1 MHILCVSFKL
11 YLYNFNSR
19 IYIQLVPKVSSLV
32 FYSTQLFH
40 SLSSSN
46 NKLIEIKKSS
56 SIIFLFLFPSFRT
69 LSELKFQI
77 WNLRS
82 MRSNECHFFPHLSI
96 FHQRNSDQSRPLR
109 SIDRFSLDFI
119 SPPCISPLMLGWNV
133 IASLST
139 TSLESNSSRDEAIK
153 STARLSFPSLA
164 SVTRVSNAC
173 LPINY
178 RSFAAKRFIPRSI
191 YFGRSWKLNFAESN
205 FCFAEIR
212 LDGMFIKNIV
222 NRTCS

>member
-32 FYSTQLFH
+32 SYSTQLFH

-56 SIIFLFLFPSFRT
+56 STIFLFLFPSFRT

-82 MRSNECHFFPHLSI
+82 MHFFLHLSI
-96 FHQRNSDQSRPLR
+96 FHQRNSNSTAQKHR
-109 SIDRFSLDFI
+109 SILARFYFAALYKPANARMECYCEPVNHQPRIEFQPWWSNKVDRASVFSLFGERY
-119 SPPCISPLMLGWNV
+119 SRFQRVPP
-133 IASLST
+133 
-139 TSLESNSSRDEAIK
+139 D
-153 STARLSFPSLA
+153 
-164 SVTRVSNAC
+164 
-173 LPINY
+173 
-178 RSFAAKRFIPRSI
+178 
-191 YFGRSWKLNFAESN
+191 
-205 FCFAEIR
+205 
-212 LDGMFIKNIV
+212 
-222 NRTCS
+222 

>member
-32 FYSTQLFH
+32 SYSTQLFH

-56 SIIFLFLFPSFRT
+56 STIFLFLFPSFRT

-82 MRSNECHFFPHLSI
+82 MHFFPHLSI
-96 FHQRNSDQSRPLR
+96 FHQRNSNSTAQKHR
-109 SIDRFSLDFI
+109 SILARFYFAALYKPANARMECYCEPVNHQPRIEFQPWWSNKVDRASVFSLFGERY
-119 SPPCISPLMLGWNV
+119 SRFQRVPP
-133 IASLST
+133 
-139 TSLESNSSRDEAIK
+139 D
-153 STARLSFPSLA
+153 
-164 SVTRVSNAC
+164 
-173 LPINY
+173 
-178 RSFAAKRFIPRSI
+178 
-191 YFGRSWKLNFAESN
+191 
-205 FCFAEIR
+205 
-212 LDGMFIKNIV
+212 
-222 NRTCS
+222 

>member
-56 SIIFLFLFPSFRT
+56 STIFLFLFPSFRT

-82 MRSNECHFFPHLSI
+82 MHFFLHLSI
-96 FHQRNSDQSRPLR
+96 FHQRNSNSTAQKHRSILARFYFAALYKPANARMECYCEPVNHQSRIEFQPWW
-109 SIDRFSLDFI
+109 SNKVDRASVFSLFGERY
-119 SPPCISPLMLGWNV
+119 SRFQRVPP
-133 IASLST
+133 
-139 TSLESNSSRDEAIK
+139 D
-153 STARLSFPSLA
+153 
-164 SVTRVSNAC
+164 
-173 LPINY
+173 
-178 RSFAAKRFIPRSI
+178 
-191 YFGRSWKLNFAESN
+191 
-205 FCFAEIR
+205 
-212 LDGMFIKNIV
+212 
-222 NRTCS
+222 

>member
-32 FYSTQLFH
+32 SYSTQLFH

-82 MRSNECHFFPHLSI
+82 MRSNECHFFPP
-96 FHQRNSDQSRPLR
+96 PLN
-109 SIDRFSLDFI
+109 FS
-119 SPPCISPLMLGWNV
+119 PTKLG
-133 IASLST
+133 S
-139 TSLESNSSRDEAIK
+139 K
-153 STARLSFPSLA
+153 STAQKHRSILARFYFAALYKPANARMECYCEPVNHQPRIEFQPWWSNKVDRA
-164 SVTRVSNAC
+164 SVFSLFGERYSRFQRVPS
-173 LPINY
+173 
-178 RSFAAKRFIPRSI
+178 
-191 YFGRSWKLNFAESN
+191 
-205 FCFAEIR
+205 
-212 LDGMFIKNIV
+212 D
-222 NRTCS
+222 